1 MIKLGLDFD
10 NTLTNYDSLFFN
22 LAFEKNLI
30 PKNLEKSKV
39 AVRKFLID
47 KNLEN
52 QFTLL
57 QGEVYGI
64 RIKEAL
70 QAEGMFKALK
80 SIKSKGIKIVIVSHK
95 SQYPFVG
102 PKYDLHA
109 SAMKWLEK
117 NKFFIPTGLNLSKK
131 DVFFELT
138 KESKVRRIKSLGCTH
153 YIDDLPEILKMIDS
167 RICKIFYNPFRLSEN
182 DKTLKNLFSWNDLD
196 QIIT

>member
-22 LAFEKNLI
+22 LAFEKHLI

-70 QAEGMFKALK
+70 QAEGMFNALK

-138 KESKVRRIKSLGCTH
+138 KESKVRRIKSLECTH